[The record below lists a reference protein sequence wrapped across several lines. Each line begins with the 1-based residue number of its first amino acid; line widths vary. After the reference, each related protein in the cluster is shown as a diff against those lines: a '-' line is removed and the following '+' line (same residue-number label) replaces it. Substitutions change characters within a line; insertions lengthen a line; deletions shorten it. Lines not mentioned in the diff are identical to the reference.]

1 MNEPDFTRAFYLPR
15 LPREYYQ
22 GDAMVHWT
30 LAIAHRRSGRLDE
43 PFHTAFREL
52 LLHAAARE

>member
-30 LAIAHRRSGRLDE
+30 LAIAHRRSG
-43 PFHTAFREL
+43 
-52 LLHAAARE
+52 